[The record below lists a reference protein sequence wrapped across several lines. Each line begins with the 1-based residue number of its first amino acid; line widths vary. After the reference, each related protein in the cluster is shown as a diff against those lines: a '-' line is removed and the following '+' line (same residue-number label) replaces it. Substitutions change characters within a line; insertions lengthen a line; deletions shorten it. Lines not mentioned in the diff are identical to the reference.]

1 VKRVFVALFIVMM
14 VLAAAVA
21 VAAGS
26 AMWGGFPFD
35 GSLVID
41 DETIHFGG
49 DGVGALAAI
58 AGVLIA
64 TVVVLV
70 VVPLALLLGLGLP
83 ALLAAGVLCLGLLV
97 AGAAVVLLLSPL
109 LIVVAVVWWA
119 VRQNRKLPK
128 VQPVSTSPSPPPPSM
143 TMTP

>member
-14 VLAAAVA
+14 VLAVAVA
-21 VAAGS
+21 AAAGS

-49 DGVGALAAI
+49 GGGDGV
-58 AGVLIA
+58 
-64 TVVVLV
+64 
-70 VVPLALLLGLGLP
+70 LLGLGLP

-97 AGAAVVLLLSPL
+97 AGAAVVVLLSPL

-128 VQPVSTSPSPPPPSM
+128 VQPLSTPPSTAPPPSM